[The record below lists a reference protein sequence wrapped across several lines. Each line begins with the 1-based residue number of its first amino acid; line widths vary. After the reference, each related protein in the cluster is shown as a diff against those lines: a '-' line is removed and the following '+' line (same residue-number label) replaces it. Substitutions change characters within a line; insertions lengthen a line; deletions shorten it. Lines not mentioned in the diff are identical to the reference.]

1 MTTSPTVDD
10 LRAAEEELASMSP
23 KEIEKLLK
31 SPYIKEVM
39 EQGWIPNPGQQKLAF
54 ESEADELFYGGTAG
68 GGKTELMLGMAHT
81 VHKRSLVLRRT
92 NKEASRFIR
101 RFGEIVGHTNGWNSQ
116 QQTFTFGGGKIVEFG
131 GCQLEDDKQKY
142 KGEPKD
148 FIGFDEI
155 SDFTETQ
162 YRFIIGWNR
171 SANPNQRCRVIGA
184 GNPPTTPEGL
194 WVVKYWGPWLDE
206 THPNPAKPGELRWF
220 TNIGGEDQEVD
231 GPGPH
236 LIDGEYIVARSRTFI
251 PASLED
257 NPDLADTNYG
267 SVLAGLPDGLREAY
281 RDGKFTST
289 LKDDAWQ
296 VIPTSW
302 IVAAQ
307 ERWKPD
313 GGKGMTMTAMAL
325 DCAGD
330 GKDAACVTARHGG
343 WFAEQKVIKEKE
355 KADGS
360 AMAGVVLSSRRDGCP
375 VIVDV
380 GGGYA
385 GAVIERFK
393 DNDIEYYKFNG
404 KYKSTATAQ
413 HSGLNFANK
422 RAEALWK
429 FREAL
434 DPEQEGGSI
443 VALPPDPVLRADLA
457 AARYVVGPQGIKIED
472 KEDIKKRIGRSPDR
486 GDSAVMCLSEGDAA
500 AVRKHSKQ
508 RHGKAPNVILGY
520 GKQKRRRR

>member
-1 MTTSPTVDD
+1 MATVEE
-10 LRAAEEELASMSP
+10 LRAAEEQIRNLPPEEL
-23 KEIEKLLK
+23 KKLLAN
-31 SPYIKEVM
+31 PLIKKHM
-39 EQGWIPNPGQQKLAF
+39 EAGWLPNPGQQEKAMN
-54 ESEADELFYGGTAG
+54 SPADEVFYGGTAG
-68 GGKTELMLGMAHT
+68 GGKTELMLGMAYT
-81 VHKRSLVLRRT
+81 VHKRSLILRRT

-101 RFGEIVGHTNGWNSQ
+101 RYAEIVGHTNGWNAQ
-116 QQTFTFGGGKIVEFG
+116 QQTFNFGNGRITEFG

-148 FIGFDEI
+148 LIGFDEI

-171 SANPNQRCRVIGA
+171 SADSSQRCRVIAA

-220 TNIGGEDQEVD
+220 TTIAGEDQEVD

-236 LIDGEYIVARSRTFI
+236 FINGEYIVARSRTFI
-251 PASLED
+251 PATLED

-267 SVLAGLPDGLREAY
+267 SVLASLPDGLREAY
-281 RDGKFTST
+281 KDGKFTSS
-289 LKDDAWQ
+289 LKDDQWQ

-307 ERWKPD
+307 ERWKPET
-313 GGKGMTMTAMAL
+313 GKGLTMTAMAV
-325 DCAGD
+325 DCAGG
-330 GKDAACVTARHGG
+330 GKDAACIATRHGA
-343 WFAEQKVIKEKE
+343 WFGELETVSGKET
-355 KADGS
+355 ADGS
-360 AMAGVVLSSRRDGCP
+360 AMAAIVVRKRKDACP

-385 GAVIERFK
+385 GAIIERFK
-393 DNDIEYYKFNG
+393 DNDIEHYKFNG
-404 KYKSTATAQ
+404 KNKTNMTANG
-413 HSGLNFANK
+413 SGLNFANK
-422 RAEALWK
+422 RAEALWR

-434 DPEQEGGSI
+434 DPDQDGGSI
-443 VALPPDPVLRADLA
+443 VALPNDPTLRADLA
-457 AARYVVGPQGIKIED
+457 AARYQVGPNGIQIETKD
-472 KEDIKKRIGRSPDR
+472 DIKKRIGRSPDR
-486 GDSAVMCLSEGDAA
+486 GDAVVMCLSEGDRAA
-500 AVRKHSKQ
+500 LKKHHRNTGGRQ
-508 RHGKAPNVILGY
+508 PNVILGY

>member
-1 MTTSPTVDD
+1 MSP
-10 LRAAEEELASMSP
+10 EELKA
-23 KEIEKLLK
+23 LLENPLFQAELNK
-31 SPYIKEVM
+31 
-39 EQGWIPNPGQQKLAF
+39 GWIPNPGQQRLAF
-54 ESEADELFYGGTAG
+54 DSPADELFYGGTAG

-81 VHKRSLVLRRT
+81 VHKRSLILRRT

-101 RFGEIVGHTNGWNSQ
+101 RYSEIVGHTNGWNSQ
-116 QQTFTFGGGKIVEFG
+116 QQVFTFGDGRITEFG

-171 SANPNQRCRVIGA
+171 SADPRQRCRVIGA

-236 LIDGEYIVARSRTFI
+236 LINGEYIVARSRTFI

-302 IVAAQ
+302 IIAAQ
-307 ERWKPD
+307 DRWKPD
-313 GGKGMTMTAMAL
+313 GGKDLTMTAMAI

-330 GKDAACVTARHGG
+330 GKDAACIAKRHGG
-343 WFAEQKVIKEKE
+343 WFDELDVISSKE

-360 AMAGVVLSSRRDGCP
+360 AMAGAVLSNRRDSCP

-385 GAVIERFK
+385 GGIIERFK
-393 DNDIEYYKFNG
+393 DNDIEFYKFNG
-404 KYKSTATAQ
+404 KYSSTAVSQ
-413 HSGLNFANK
+413 NSNLKFANK

-434 DPEQEGGSI
+434 DPDQDGGSVI
-443 VALPPDPVLRADLA
+443 ALPPDPTLRADLA
-457 AARYVVGPQGIKIED
+457 AARYEVGTRGIQIED
-472 KEDIKKRIGRSPDR
+472 KDDIKKRIGRSPDR
-486 GDSAVMCLSEGDAA
+486 GDAVVMCLSEGDAA
-500 AVRKHSKQ
+500 ATRKQSKS
-508 RHGKAPNVILGY
+508 RRGKAPNVILGY
-520 GKQKRRRR
+520 GSAKRRKR